1 MTTGKQRA
9 RSDLAKL
16 QRREHILKTALELW
30 HTRTFATFTMA
41 EVAAQSSLAK
51 GTLYLY
57 FETKEELLL
66 ALLDAQLDA
75 WFTTLDARLAGGP
88 YDVAQA
94 AELIAATTERQ
105 PALARLLPIAASILE
120 HNIPLDSARAYK
132 ARLLSRSAHSAALL
146 ERQLAF
152 LAPGDGIWLLLQI
165 YALIVGLGQM
175 ADPAPV
181 VCTVLDDPQMA
192 PLRVDFVRAFR
203 RAITTLLTG
212 LHHQPDDVTGPSTR
226 SAP

>member
-1 MTTGKQRA
+1 MTSGRRRA

-16 QRREHILKTALELW
+16 QRREHILKTALALW
-30 HTRTFATFTMA
+30 QTRTFATFAMA
-41 EVAAQSSLAK
+41 EVAAQSGLAK

-66 ALLDAQLDA
+66 ALLEAQLDA
-75 WFTTLDARLAGGP
+75 WFDSLDAGLAGGP

-94 AELIAATTERQ
+94 AELIGATTAGQ
-105 PALARLLPIAASILE
+105 PALARLLPIASSILE

-132 ARLLSRSAHSAALL
+132 TRLLTRSAHSAALL
-146 ERQLAF
+146 EQQLTF

-181 VCTVLDDPQMA
+181 VCAVLDDPQMA
-192 PLRVDFVRAFR
+192 PLRVEFVSAFR
-203 RAITTLLTG
+203 RAIAALLTG
-212 LHHQPDDVTGPSTR
+212 LQHQSY
-226 SAP
+226 

>member
-9 RSDLAKL
+9 RSDAAKL
-16 QRREHILKTALELW
+16 QRREHILSTALALW

-41 EVAAQSSLAK
+41 EVAAQSGLAK

-66 ALLDAQLDA
+66 VLLEAQLDA
-75 WFTTLDARLAGGP
+75 WFTTLAARLAGGP

-94 AELIAATTERQ
+94 AELISTTTAQQ
-105 PALARLLPIAASILE
+105 PALARLLPITSSILE
-120 HNIPLDSARAYK
+120 HNIALATARAYK
-132 ARLLSRSAHSAALL
+132 ERLLARSAHSAALL
-146 ERQLAF
+146 EQQLTF
-152 LAPGDGIWLLLQI
+152 LDPGDGIWLLLQI

-192 PLRVDFVRAFR
+192 PLRVEFVSAFR
-203 RAITTLLTG
+203 RAITALLRG
-212 LHHQPDDVTGPSTR
+212 I
-226 SAP
+226 